1 MKLPIIWIL
10 LEWTIV
16 WPNDI
21 SQFNYL
27 QADNNR
33 CHLNNVSCYWRFD
46 LHYMIEGVLGTSI
59 IALDTK
65 LVIIF
70 QANPLTILLVLVTK
84 WTRVSYFVFV
94 LWHCST
100 KMLYFQFLYR
110 KSKEWSSVSS
120 SSYVLF
126 LCRMSKKIKSYF

>member
-1 MKLPIIWIL
+1 MPIIWIL

-27 QADNNR
+27 QADNTR